1 MNHVALETQLHSSF
15 ETATLVSDPWTLRI
29 LRECF
34 LNVRR
39 IESLQSNLRIRRAQ
53 LTERLDRLISQGWLR
68 RVCYQDIPR
77 RYEYVLTEKGFE
89 QHRIVVSLLPL
100 KGRRWRSA
108 GRQDRGSGRAQGEF
122 ATIFDGITVCPDCG
136 EVLAKERTMTSVV
149 SSGFERIRRD
159 DKAIH

>member
-1 MNHVALETQLHSSF
+1 MNLAFETQRRSSV
-15 ETATLVSDPWTLRI
+15 ETAALVGDPWTLRI

-39 IESLQSNLRIRRAQ
+39 VESLQSNLRIRPAQ

-68 RVCYQDIPR
+68 RVCYQDMPQ

-100 KGRRWRSA
+100 KGKRWRSA
-108 GRQDRGSGRAQGEF
+108 GGQVRGSGSAQGEF

-136 EVLAKERTMTSVV
+136 EVLAKERTMTS
-149 SSGFERIRRD
+149 RLQRLRKD
-159 DKAIH
+159 QAR